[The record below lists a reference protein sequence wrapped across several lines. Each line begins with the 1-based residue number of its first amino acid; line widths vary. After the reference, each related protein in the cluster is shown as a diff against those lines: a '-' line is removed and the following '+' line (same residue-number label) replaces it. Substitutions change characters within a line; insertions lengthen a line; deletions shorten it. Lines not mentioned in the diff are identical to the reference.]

1 MISTLIIIALLT
13 LWLAVRY
20 QQNVKEKENKWL
32 GITLYLI
39 ILEISIWLIDLRVY
53 IKILLYYRNR
63 SVLDIL

>member
-1 MISTLIIIALLT
+1 M
-13 LWLAVRY
+13 RY

-32 GITLYLI
+32 EITLYLI

-53 IKILLYYRNR
+53 IKIILLYYRNR